1 MAGREMEGKAGL
13 HPGGRAGGPRAPG
26 AGGGNPSPLVCG
38 AGGRVGGADPRV
50 LLGGLRGLPGASQGA
65 PGGPPRDALSAR
77 ALTPPPGGLAPAPGP
92 APRALPPTPGPD
104 VQLAEASAG
113 GGVLRPQPA
122 LLPCQQLHCVRE
134 ERAAAESGRA
144 SSSPSA
150 AGRASAPG
158 RVRGGARG
166 CAPPASRQL
175 CSARRAVRAVPPPPP
190 PPPLPPGPRR
200 LPSQAGV
207 RSGQGSPP
215 GDRGIPVQPRGV
227 QPAGG
232 ATCAAAPALSTAW
245 AGRVVG
251 LRGAPKAGCPDRS
264 GEPQSRGALGASA
277 PQPHRTLRSSPAYP
291 TSAQTF
297 LTLSPVGVAES
308 TEPSAGFPPRGTL
321 ATLTSC
327 LS

>member
-1 MAGREMEGKAGL
+1 M
-13 HPGGRAGGPRAPG
+13 
-26 AGGGNPSPLVCG
+26 
-38 AGGRVGGADPRV
+38 
-50 LLGGLRGLPGASQGA
+50 
-65 PGGPPRDALSAR
+65 
-77 ALTPPPGGLAPAPGP
+77 
-92 APRALPPTPGPD
+92 
-104 VQLAEASAG
+104 
-113 GGVLRPQPA
+113 LRPQPA

-144 SSSPSA
+144 SGSPSA

-175 CSARRAVRAVPPPPP
+175 CPAPRAVRAVPPPP
-190 PPPLPPGPRR
+190 PPGPRR

-207 RSGQGSPP
+207 WSGQGSPP
-215 GDRGIPVQPRGV
+215 GVWGIPVQPRGV

-232 ATCAAAPALSTAW
+232 ATCAASPARSTAW
-245 AGRVVG
+245 AGG
-251 LRGAPKAGCPDRS
+251 GWGSGAPRRQGAPTS
-264 GEPQSRGALGASA
+264 PGEPQSRGASRASA

-297 LTLSPVGVAES
+297 LTPSPVGVAES
-308 TEPSAGFPPRGTL
+308 AELSAGLPPRRTL